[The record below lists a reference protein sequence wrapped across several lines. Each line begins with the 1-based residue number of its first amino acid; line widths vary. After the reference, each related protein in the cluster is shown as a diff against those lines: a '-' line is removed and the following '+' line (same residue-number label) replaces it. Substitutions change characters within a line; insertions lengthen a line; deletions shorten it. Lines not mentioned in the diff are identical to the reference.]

1 MSFLKWCHHFDIMWV
16 DQIYFLFKKKRAKL
30 YQKQH
35 LFLLRSIKTIYLS
48 LLDVESL
55 YNITFKCFK
64 TNDNHGKSIRLSYF
78 LLLDHN
84 WHLES
89 TFTGRTY

>member
-1 MSFLKWCHHFDIMWV
+1 MSFLKWCHHFNIMWV

-48 LLDVESL
+48 LLDVKSL

-64 TNDNHGKSIRLSYF
+64 TNDNHGKSVRLSYF

>member
-35 LFLLRSIKTIYLS
+35 LILLRSIKTIYLS

>member
-1 MSFLKWCHHFDIMWV
+1 MSFLKWCHHFNIMWL
-16 DQIYFLFKKKRAKL
+16 DQIYFLFKKKRGKL

-48 LLDVESL
+48 LLNVESL
-55 YNITFKCFK
+55 YNITFKCYK
-64 TNDNHGKSIRLSYF
+64 MNDNYEKSIRLSYF

-84 WHLES
+84 WHLGS
-89 TFTGRTY
+89 TFPGSTY